1 MMATYI
7 TEQTVINDRR
17 MKEMEQ
23 QIQTINATETQ
34 SVVASPPIEIQ
45 SVVASS
51 PTELSAEQ
59 SQPIAINEP
68 TPITT

>member
-34 SVVASPPIEIQ
+34 SVVASPPIE
-45 SVVASS
+45 
-51 PTELSAEQ
+51 LSAEQ